1 MRRFIPAVLLF
12 SFFFIALPDAG
23 RAETITG
30 WVVALAEAEFYLGQ
44 CGVTGLDRNGDGV
57 PCENLCR

>member
-1 MRRFIPAVLLF
+1 MA
-12 SFFFIALPDAG
+12 SC
-23 RAETITG
+23 
-30 WVVALAEAEFYLGQ
+30 AEAEFYLGQ